1 MTKVVFYEKP
11 GSLDAARHKAA
22 FAAAGHD
29 VETRNLLTEAWS
41 AALLRPYFGATP
53 VRDWF
58 DADAPRVRSGE
69 IDPDRVNPQAAL
81 TMMIV
86 DPALIRHPLVK
97 AGGDCRAGI
106 DEATISALARA

>member
-11 GSLDAARHKAA
+11 GAEAARHKAIL
-22 FAAAGHD
+22 AAAGHD
-29 VETRNLLTEAWS
+29 VETRDLTAEAWS
-41 AALLRPYFGATP
+41 AALLRPYFGETP

-58 DADAPRVRSGE
+58 DAAAPRVLSGE
-69 IDPDRVNPQAAL
+69 VDPSRINPQAAL

-86 DPALIRHPLVK
+86 DPTLIRHPLVK